1 MCGMLFII
9 PAPLTAPLTAPMEAA
24 PEPPQL
30 QFETPAPPEPTEP
43 ESSAAPVVV
52 DPESVQPE
60 LLHIPCP
67 EGHELEVPRDMLG
80 QFVACPHCQAQ
91 WTLKERDSVEWK
103 TKRAAEQERRW
114 ERAGQAWLNWA
125 IIIAVV
131 VVIGLIVLIA
141 SGT

>member
-9 PAPLTAPLTAPMEAA
+9 PAPLAPTPESAQYGSPAPA
-24 PEPPQL
+24 EPPV
-30 QFETPAPPEPTEP
+30 EPAPGESSGT
-43 ESSAAPVVV
+43 ESSATPVVV

-91 WTLKERDSVEWK
+91 WTLRERDSVEWK

-114 ERAGQAWLNWA
+114 ERTGQAWLNWA